1 MSDHFEQEN
10 RDCNRDRTTGTGA
23 CGSRPSHGKG
33 RQQMPSGEYLR
44 YVALGDSQTEGLGDG
59 DDSVGLR
66 GWADRLAE
74 QLATVNPG
82 LRYANLAVRGRVA
95 GEVRTEQLEPALAL
109 RPDLATVVAGV
120 NDLLRPRF
128 DAAEVAGHLEEMF
141 AALTAAG
148 AQVAT
153 VTFPDVGKIA
163 PLARPVRSRVF
174 DLNTHIRAAAARH
187 GVAVAE
193 TGQQPISTD
202 SRLWTADRL
211 HASPLGHERI
221 AAAVAHAIHLPG
233 SDDAWTLPLPPQAAP
248 AVRQAA
254 AAELRWAAAF
264 LGPWLGRRLR
274 GKSSGDGRT
283 AKRPQLLP
291 PSATRASPPDSG
303 RESS

>member
-1 MSDHFEQEN
+1 
-10 RDCNRDRTTGTGA
+10 
-23 CGSRPSHGKG
+23 
-33 RQQMPSGEYLR
+33 MPSGEYLR

-59 DDSVGLR
+59 DDTVGLR

-74 QLATVNPG
+74 HLAAVNLG

-95 GEVRTEQLEPALAL
+95 GQVRTEQLGPALAL

-128 DAAEVAGHLEEMF
+128 NAAEVAGHLEEMF

-148 AQVAT
+148 AHVVT
-153 VTFPDVGKIA
+153 LTFPDVGKIA
-163 PLARPVRSRVF
+163 PLARPIRSRVF

-193 TGQQPISTD
+193 TAQQAVATD
-202 SRLWTADRL
+202 TRLWSADRL

-221 AAAVAHAIHLPG
+221 AAAVAQAIHLPG
-233 SDDAWTLPLPPQAAP
+233 SDDAWTLPLPPQAVP
-248 AVRQAA
+248 AGWQAA
-254 AAELRWAAAF
+254 GAELRWAAAF

-274 GKSSGDGRT
+274 GQSSGEGRT
-283 AKRPQLLP
+283 AKRPQLLSL
-291 PSATRASPPDSG
+291 SATPASPAETSQ